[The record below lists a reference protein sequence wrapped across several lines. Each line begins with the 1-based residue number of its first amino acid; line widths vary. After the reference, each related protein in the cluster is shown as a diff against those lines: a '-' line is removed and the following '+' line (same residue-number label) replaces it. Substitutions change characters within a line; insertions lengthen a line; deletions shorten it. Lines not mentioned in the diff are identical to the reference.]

1 MSLTRQSA
9 SEQYE
14 DQQMSYHQNDG
25 DERLPS
31 TTGETNDGFAG
42 YTDDIAGSS
51 RIIQGDVLK
60 FGNDGVW
67 SNRSADEPFGPER
80 ELVMVEIAR
89 VSQKWL
95 NSTPVET
102 RFVPPGEPMPDID
115 GLNAA
120 CPRAE
125 WSKDLNGNP
134 RGLAKSDGRVF
145 ARP

>member
-1 MSLTRQSA
+1 MSN
-9 SEQYE
+9 
-14 DQQMSYHQNDG
+14 HQNDG

-42 YTDDIAGSS
+42 YTDDIAGQESQSS
-51 RIIQGDVLK
+51 RIIQGDVLNSAMTAS
-60 FGNDGVW
+60 G

-102 RFVPPGEPMPDID
+102 RVDPAG
-115 GLNAA
+115 
-120 CPRAE
+120 RA
-125 WSKDLNGNP
+125 D
-134 RGLAKSDGRVF
+134 A
-145 ARP
+145 